1 MKCWRGR
8 LLALAVAASA
18 CNSPTSPSSAT
29 GPGAPRARARWEG
42 TLTRAGSTAT
52 ISLTLDEPPPA
63 TPNAFLLGAF
73 TANYPSVTYTGT
85 AAAFTDRD
93 EWSLNLMPSANRP
106 CPVPLTTVHGTTVA
120 VVTVTASRMTGEA
133 TLVEC
138 EGRTTWAAE
147 FVRR

>member
-1 MKCWRGR
+1 MNSWRSCV
-8 LLALAVAASA
+8 LAIAVAASA
-18 CNSPTSPSSAT
+18 CGSPTSPSMVT
-29 GPGAPRARARWEG
+29 EPGAARPQARWEG
-42 TLTRAGSTAT
+42 TLTRSGASAT
-52 ISLTLDEPPPA
+52 ISLTLDELPPS

-73 TANYPSVTYTGT
+73 KAVYPSVTYEGT

-120 VVTVTASRMTGEA
+120 VVTVTANRMSGEA

-147 FVRR
+147 FIRR

>member
-1 MKCWRGR
+1 MKRGR
-8 LLALAVAASA
+8 SHVAAMVVAASA
-18 CNSPTSPSSAT
+18 CSSPTSPSMNA
-29 GPGAPRARARWEG
+29 GPGAHQARSRWEG
-42 TLTRAGSTAT
+42 TLTRAGASAT
-52 ISLTLDEPPPA
+52 IALTLDEPPPA

-73 TANYPSVTYTGT
+73 TAHYPSVTYSGT

-93 EWSLNLMPSANRP
+93 EWSLNLMPSADRP
-106 CPVPLTTVHGTTVA
+106 CSVPLTTVHGTTVA

-138 EGRTTWAAE
+138 GSRTTWTAE

>member
-1 MKCWRGR
+1 MNSWRSCTLGI
-8 LLALAVAASA
+8 AVSVSA
-18 CNSPTSPSSAT
+18 CGSPTSPSMAT
-29 GPGAPRARARWEG
+29 VPGTNRARATWEG
-42 TLTRAGSTAT
+42 TLTRGGASAT
-52 ISLTLDEPPPA
+52 ISLTLDEPAPA

-73 TANYPSVTYTGT
+73 KAFYPSVTYEGT

-93 EWSLNLMPSANRP
+93 EWSLNLMPYANRP

-120 VVTVTASRMTGEA
+120 VVTVTANRMSGEA

>member
-1 MKCWRGR
+1 MSWRGR
-8 LLALAVAASA
+8 MLAIAVAASA
-18 CNSPTSPSSAT
+18 CSSPTSPTINT

-42 TLTRAGSTAT
+42 TLTRAGESAT
-52 ISLTLDEPPPA
+52 IALTLDELPPA

-73 TANYPSVTYTGT
+73 TATYPSVTYSGT

-93 EWSLNLMPSANRP
+93 VWSLNLTPSANRP
-106 CPVPLTTVHGTTVA
+106 CSVPLTTAHGTTVA

-147 FVRR
+147 FIRR